1 MTNSLSGAFKYFLLF
16 FSSILIISCD
26 KDESEIIP
34 KDEVLNNVETKFV
47 AKFTNRKA
55 ESTDS
60 IFISYYFQA
69 NNKNVIDTL
78 VNQDS
83 WESQNLKSNSG
94 DSVNCVINIV
104 NYSSVLSVQRTT
116 IDLSFIAIDNNIQAY
131 LLNNWSSGSSS
142 GASIIIPDGGGIIL
156 KNKSYISGGYKF
168 LKN

>member
-83 WESQNLKSNSG
+83 WESPNLKSNSG

-131 LLNNWSSGSSS
+131 ALPYCIYGRNSENSTIL
-142 GASIIIPDGGGIIL
+142 PDGAGIIL
-156 KNKSYISGGYKF
+156 RNKAYISGGYKF